1 MENEIRHLNYQTL
14 RQTGYKGY
22 LLPQAP
28 ERILQFGEGNFLRAF
43 ADYFVDVANERCG
56 FNTKVLMVQPRGAGK
71 CERVNRQQGLFTLYL
86 RGLEEGRAV
95 SDKRV
100 ISSISRCISPQA
112 HYEEF
117 LKAAHNPALRFII
130 SNTTEAGI
138 MYEEEAR
145 FADAPP
151 KSFPAKLTRF
161 LYERYMAFGDEPGK
175 GLVILPCELIDD
187 NGRVL
192 MECVGRYAA
201 RWQLEPGFA
210 GWLAQE
216 NLFCSNLV
224 DRIVTGYPAGEAA
237 ALAAENGY
245 QDELMNAAERFGLW
259 VIEGPESL
267 KEELPFAKA
276 GLPVLVTQDHKPYKR
291 RKVRILNGAHT
302 TMAMAGY
309 LAGQNLVRECMQNPE
324 LYGFVRGAILE
335 EIVPALD
342 MPEAELKAFA
352 ADVLE
357 RFENPYIS
365 HLLLSIS
372 LNSISKWRARVLPS
386 AKEYLRKTGR
396 LPNRLVFGFAA
407 LLQFYCGSS
416 LGPEGLVAHRGGQA
430 YTVQDEAEVLN
441 FFLQHAA
448 NTPEQLALAACRRE
462 GFWGENLAA
471 LPGFAAMA
479 AASLAAI
486 RTLGVLEALRQL
498 EAGLL

>member
-1 MENEIRHLNYQTL
+1 METEMPYLNYQTL

-56 FNTKVLMVQPRGAGK
+56 FNTKVLVVQPRGAGS
-71 CERVNRQQGLFTLYL
+71 CEKVNRQQGLFTLYL

-112 HYEEF
+112 HYGEF

-138 MYEEEAR
+138 VYEEESL
-145 FADAPP
+145 FADTPP
-151 KSFPAKLTRF
+151 VSFPAKLTRF
-161 LYERYMAFGDEPGK
+161 LYERYTAFGEKPGK

-187 NGRVL
+187 NGKAL
-192 MECVGRYAA
+192 EKCVYRYAA
-201 RWQLEPGFA
+201 RWQLGPGFA
-210 GWLAQE
+210 AWLAQE
-216 NLFCSNLV
+216 NLFCSTLV
-224 DRIVTGYPAGEAA
+224 DRIVTGYPAAEAN
-237 ALAAENGY
+237 ALAVENGY
-245 QDELMNAAERFGLW
+245 EDALLNTAERFGLW

-267 KEELPFAKA
+267 QEELPFARA
-276 GLPVLVTQDHKPYKR
+276 GLPVLVTQNHKPYKR

-302 TMAMAGY
+302 AMAMVGY
-309 LAGQNLVRECMQNPE
+309 LAGQNLVRECMQNAH
-324 LYGFVRGAILE
+324 LYGFVRAAILE

-342 MPEAELKAFA
+342 MPEAELRAFA

-365 HLLLSIS
+365 HRLLSIS
-372 LNSISKWRARVLPS
+372 LNSVSKWRARVLPS
-386 AKEYLRKTGR
+386 VKEYLLKTGR
-396 LPNRLVFGFAA
+396 LPRRLVFGFAA

-416 LGPEGLVAHRGGQA
+416 LGPEGLLASRGGEE
-430 YTVQDEAEVLN
+430 YTIQDEAEVLH
-441 FFLQHAA
+441 FFLRHAA
-448 NTPEQLALAACRRE
+448 NTPEELALAACNRQD
-462 GFWGENLAA
+462 FWGENLAA
-471 LPGFAAMA
+471 LPGFAKA
-479 AASLAAI
+479 AAGGLAAI

-498 EAGLL
+498 EKGLL